1 MADLTQEQ
9 FEVLPDFI
17 KTDYQQDGEVYRHSA
32 EFKAAKLKSS
42 LDGLDSK
49 LKETSGRLSEYEQKQ
64 AERQAEAERKALE
77 KLKADGKVD
86 EILAD
91 AERRIGETTKQFNER
106 IDRMANQIKT
116 EKRSSVVSDLAEL
129 ATDKGRAAFKKL
141 IASRIDVDAETGKV
155 TYLNDDGSA
164 SSLDLAGFKAE
175 LLKDDSLSPLLK
187 GDVVTTGGGNAQGS
201 TGGSASV
208 KTMKR
213 SQFDSLGPNEKME
226 FTKSGG
232 KII

>member
-9 FEVLPDFI
+9 FEQLPDFV
-17 KTDYQQDGEVYRHSA
+17 KGDYEQDGDVYKHA
-32 EFKAAKLKSS
+32 GFLKVKRTANE
-42 LDGLDSK
+42 LDAK

-64 AERQAEAERKALE
+64 SERQAEAERKALE
-77 KLKADGKVD
+77 KLKAEGKVD

-91 AERRIGETTKQFNER
+91 AERRIGETAKQFNER
-106 IDRMANQIKT
+106 IERMANQIKT
-116 EKRSSVVSDLAEL
+116 EKRSAVVSDLAEL

-213 SQFDSLGPNEKME
+213 LQFDALGPSEKME

>member
-9 FEVLPDFI
+9 FEALPDFI

-49 LKETSGRLSEYEQKQ
+49 LKETSGRLTEYEQKQ

-77 KLKADGKVD
+77 KLKAEGKVD

-91 AERRIGETTKQFNER
+91 AERRIGETTKQFQER
-106 IDRMANQIKT
+106 IEKMANQIKT
-116 EKRSSVVSDLAEL
+116 EKRSAVVSDLAEL

-141 IASRIDVDAETGKV
+141 VASRIDVDAESGKI
-155 TYLNDDGSA
+155 TYLNEDGSA

-187 GDVVTTGGGNAQGS
+187 GDVVTTGGGMAKGS
-201 TGGSASV
+201 SGGGSASFG
-208 KTMKR
+208 KGNFGGSRDERRAAIAQK
-213 SQFDSLGPNEKME
+213 FKLPN
-226 FTKSGG
+226 
-232 KII
+232 